1 MELRRA
7 EQALIEAGFAPRAA
21 RFVALVVL
29 AGGVF
34 AREFAS
40 RWIGDGDERRARTQ
54 RFLDVEVSGAW
65 RRAFG
70 RDRGLVDRRLR
81 SGVVY
86 HCSGKGLYR
95 AVGAENS
102 RYRRPLDPSEWPRIV
117 ERVLKVWAALASPS
131 WPWVFS
137 IDAQVALAESLG
149 AARPALPLRSY
160 GASSSQDVYFPDR
173 PLMAY
178 AADRL
183 VLVRPHVDGDLAD
196 DAASLRTW
204 WRHYAPLV
212 EALGAAGVS
221 VSVRLVRSGARAGDP
236 AVDRLLASWQAEG
249 AAVEAVRDIWFSR
262 QEVRRLEGGHPP
274 VVAAYGGA
282 EQVAGRLGALAERI
296 EERRAG
302 LAAGA
307 ADTEVWEAEGLPE
320 QW

>member
-1 MELRRA
+1 MELERA
-7 EQALIEAGFAPRAA
+7 EQALAEAGFTPRAA

-34 AREFAS
+34 VREFAA
-40 RWIGDGDERRARTQ
+40 RWIGDEDERRGRTQ
-54 RFLDVEVSGAW
+54 RFLEVEVSGAW
-65 RRAFG
+65 GRAFG
-70 RDRGLVDRRLR
+70 RDKGLVNHRLR
-81 SGVVY
+81 SAVVY

-117 ERVLKVWAALASPS
+117 ERVLKVWAALSSPS

-137 IDAQVALAESLG
+137 IDAQVVLAESLG
-149 AARPALPLRSY
+149 APRSALPVRTY
-160 GASSSQDVYFPDR
+160 GLAGSQGVYFPDR
-173 PLMAY
+173 SLMAY

-183 VLVRPHVDGDLAD
+183 VLVRPHVDD
-196 DAASLRTW
+196 DPVDETASLRTW

-221 VSVRLVRSGARAGDP
+221 VSVRLVRSGARAADP
-236 AVDRLLASWQAEG
+236 AVDRLLAAWKAEG

-262 QEVRRLEGGHPP
+262 QEARRLEGGHPP

-282 EQVAGRLGALAERI
+282 EEVARRLRVIGKRI
-296 EERRAG
+296 EERRAN
-302 LAAGA
+302 LAVGA
-307 ADTEVWEAEGLPE
+307 ADAEVWEAEGLPE
-320 QW
+320 W

>member
-1 MELRRA
+1 MELKQA
-7 EQALIEAGFAPRAA
+7 EQALAEAGFAPRAA

-34 AREFAS
+34 VREFAS
-40 RWIGDGDERRARTQ
+40 RWIGDDDERRGRTQ
-54 RFLDVEVSGAW
+54 RFLDVDVSGAW
-65 RRAFG
+65 GRAFR
-70 RDRGLVDRRLR
+70 RDKGLLNHRIR

-86 HCSGKGLYR
+86 HCSGKALYR

-102 RYRRPLDPSEWPRIV
+102 RYRRPLEPSEWPRIV

-149 AARPALPLRSY
+149 VPRSALPLRSY
-160 GASSSQDVYFPDR
+160 GLASSQDVYFPDR

-183 VLVRPHVDGDLAD
+183 VLVRPHVDD
-196 DAASLRTW
+196 DPVDDTASLRTW
-204 WRHYAPLV
+204 WRHYAPFA

-221 VSVRLVRSGARAGDP
+221 VSVRLVRSAARAGDP
-236 AVDRLLASWQAEG
+236 AVDRLLASWEAED

-262 QEVRRLEGGHPP
+262 QEARRLEGGYPP
-274 VVAAYGGA
+274 AVAAYGGVD
-282 EQVAGRLGALAERI
+282 QVAGRLRALAERI
-296 EERRAG
+296 EERRTD
-302 LAAGA
+302 LAVGA
-307 ADTEVWEAEGLPE
+307 ADTEVWEAEGLAE

>member
-1 MELRRA
+1 MELKRA
-7 EQALIEAGFAPRAA
+7 EQALAEAGFAPRAA

-34 AREFAS
+34 VREFAA
-40 RWIGDGDERRARTQ
+40 RWIGDEDERRARTQ
-54 RFLDVEVSGAW
+54 RFLEVEVSGAW

-70 RDRGLVDRRLR
+70 RDKGLVNQRLR

-86 HCSGKGLYR
+86 HCSGKALYR

-117 ERVLKVWAALASPS
+117 ERVLKAWAALASPS

-149 AARPALPLRSY
+149 AARSALPVRSY
-160 GASSSQDVYFPDR
+160 GVASSQDIYFPDR

-183 VLVRPHVDGDLAD
+183 VLVRPHVDGDLVD

-204 WRHYAPLV
+204 WRHYAPFV

-236 AVDRLLASWQAEG
+236 AVERLLASWEADR

-262 QEVRRLEGGHPP
+262 QETRRLEGGHPP
-274 VVAAYGGA
+274 VVAGYGGA
-282 EQVAGRLGALAERI
+282 EQVAGRLGALGRRI
-296 EERRAG
+296 EERRAD
-302 LAAGA
+302 LAVGA

-320 QW
+320 PW

>member
-1 MELRRA
+1 MELERA
-7 EQALIEAGFAPRAA
+7 EQALAEAGFTPRAA

-34 AREFAS
+34 VRESAS
-40 RWIGDGDERRARTQ
+40 RWIGDEDERRGRTQ
-54 RFLDVEVSGAW
+54 RFLDIEVSGAW
-65 RRAFG
+65 GRAFG
-70 RDRGLVDRRLR
+70 RDKGLVNHRLR

-95 AVGAENS
+95 ALGAENS
-102 RYRRPLDPSEWPRIV
+102 RYRRPLDASEWPRIV

-137 IDAQVALAESLG
+137 IDAQIALTESLG
-149 AARPALPLRSY
+149 APRSALPRRSY
-160 GASSSQDVYFPDR
+160 GVAGSQDVCFPDR

-183 VLVRPHVDGDLAD
+183 VLVRPHVDD
-196 DAASLRTW
+196 DPVDETASLRTW
-204 WRHYAPLV
+204 WRHYTPLV

-221 VSVRLVRSGARAGDP
+221 VSVRLVRSGARAADP
-236 AVDRLLASWQAEG
+236 AVDRLLASWRAG
-249 AAVEAVRDIWFSR
+249 DAAVEAVRDIWFSR
-262 QEVRRLEGGHPP
+262 QEARRLEGGHPP

-282 EQVAGRLGALAERI
+282 EQVAGRLGELGRRI
-296 EERRAG
+296 EERRTD

-320 QW
+320 AW